1 MLAMMKNRLRTESAE
16 ILVDMC
22 GVNKNEHRALY
33 PIKTFQKV
41 ELRNVPASVVRVE
54 ISPTHR

>member
-1 MLAMMKNRLRTESAE
+1 MLATMKTRLRDESAE

-22 GVNKNEHRALY
+22 GVNKNDHRALY
-33 PIKTFQKV
+33 PIRSFQQV
-41 ELRNVPASVVRVE
+41 ELRNVPASMVRVE